1 MVGLTGGIGSGK
13 SMCAKIFEII
23 GIPVYYSDDRA
34 KMLMVNDK
42 NIVAQLI
49 AIFGPN
55 SYCADGSLN
64 RPHLS
69 QAIFN
74 DATLLKKMNSV
85 VHPAV
90 RNDFILWHTQHSHD
104 TPYTIQE
111 SALLFETGSYKFFD
125 SIILVDAPKELRI
138 KRVKQRDQVSRK
150 EVLKRMDKQ
159 LPAKFKRSKSNYII
173 KNNGKKSV
181 IRQVLEV
188 HLSLID
194 RKT

>member
-104 TPYTIQE
+104 APYTIQE
-111 SALLFETGSYKFFD
+111 SALLFETGSYQFFD